1 MKRCELCESP
11 AKMHCESD
19 AASLCWECDVKVH
32 TANFLVAKHNRILLC
47 HFCQSPTPW
56 SGSGPNLG
64 SAISL
69 CHTCLSRRNNQTS
82 YSDQQPNLDNTIP
95 VEENDDDD
103 DEEVDGDENE
113 ENQVVPWLSSSS
125 SSSVIMTDSEENTT
139 SESTTM
145 VDSFNL
151 TVENGEFDERG
162 D

>member
-32 TANFLVAKHNRILLC
+32 AANFLVAKHNRILLC

-69 CHTCLSRRNNQTS
+69 CHTCLSRRYHQAS
-82 YSDQQPNLDNTIP
+82 HSVRQLDLNSTIP
-95 VEENDDDD
+95 VEENDDADD
-103 DEEVDGDENE
+103 DDGEVDGDENE
-113 ENQVVPWLSSSS
+113 ENQVVPWSSS
-125 SSSVIMTDSEENTT
+125 SSSVINTNSEENTT
-139 SESTTM
+139 SESTM
-145 VDSFNL
+145 VVDFFNQ
-151 TVENGEFDERG
+151 TVENGEIDVDLR
-162 D
+162 